1 MRVCLDTNVLV
12 AALATRGLAADVV
25 RLILAE
31 HDLLVPEVVLTE
43 FQRVLAKKLKLP
55 KTQIDAFETFRREHE
70 VLPKPARL
78 LELAVRDR
86 ADAWLL
92 ASAVA
97 GRADVL
103 VTGDQ
108 DLLVL
113 GHRAPLPVLDPR
125 GFWNLARVMLAG
137 RAPNR
142 IAHQLRAPCPL
153 IRI

>member
-12 AALATRGLAADVV
+12 AALATRGLAADVL

-43 FQRVLAKKLKLP
+43 LQRVLAKKLKLP
-55 KTQIDAFETFRREHE
+55 STQIDAFEAFLREHE
-70 VLPKPARL
+70 VLPKPAGL
-78 LELAVRDR
+78 LDLAIRDR
-86 ADAWLL
+86 ADAWVV

-113 GHRAPLPVLDPR
+113 GPRAPLPVLDPR
-125 GFWNLARVMLAG
+125 GFWNLVRGSADE
-137 RAPNR
+137 P
-142 IAHQLRAPCPL
+142 
-153 IRI
+153 

>member
-12 AALATRGLAADVV
+12 AALATRGLAADVL

-31 HDLLVPEVVLTE
+31 HELLVPEVVLTE
-43 FQRVLAKKLKLP
+43 LQRVLAKKLKLP
-55 KTQIDAFETFRREHE
+55 STQIDAFETFLREHE

-78 LELAVRDR
+78 LELAIRDR
-86 ADAWLL
+86 ADAWVL

-97 GRADVL
+97 GEADVL

-113 GHRAPLPVLDPR
+113 GARAPLPVLDPR
-125 GFWNLARVMLAG
+125 GFWNLARGSA
-137 RAPNR
+137 AEP
-142 IAHQLRAPCPL
+142 
-153 IRI
+153 

>member
-25 RLILAE
+25 QVVLAE
-31 HDLLVPEVVLTE
+31 HELLVPAVVLDE
-43 FQRVLAKKLKLP
+43 LKRVLASKLRLP
-55 KTQIDAFETFRREHE
+55 AARIVEIEAFLREQE
-70 VLPKPARL
+70 VIPKPRQVL
-78 LELAVRDR
+78 DLDVRDR
-86 ADAWLL
+86 ADAWVL

-113 GHRAPLPVLDPR
+113 GGRAPLPILDPR
-125 GFWNLARVMLAG
+125 GFWEIERTAK
-137 RAPNR
+137 
-142 IAHQLRAPCPL
+142 
-153 IRI
+153 